1 MFAGYYFGVF
11 VFLTPLL
18 SRLDEALQTDRRTV
32 KQLFWTVVLVVCL
45 AAFPS
50 MTETFYLGGMCAD
63 LVMAVI
69 YGVILMSCLEDR
81 AALGA
86 DTATA
91 DIADAASRSRTFSNL
106 RIALY
111 LGVLVLVKSVGF
123 LWAAFAL
130 VFVWFWRLHGA
141 ADKRKKY
148 GSCFASQHF
157 QPSAEEVGC
166 CFVCS

>member
-81 AALGA
+81 
-86 DTATA
+86 
-91 DIADAASRSRTFSNL
+91 L
-106 RIALY
+106 R
-111 LGVLVLVKSVGF
+111 LVQTLPQQTLLPQTLLMQLPVPAPSPTCGPPCIS
-123 LWAAFAL
+123 AF
-130 VFVWFWRLHGA
+130 W
-141 ADKRKKY
+141 
-148 GSCFASQHF
+148 
-157 QPSAEEVGC
+157 
-166 CFVCS
+166 CS